1 MNVFYFFTLFTSI
14 TIIVFVIF
22 FLLFFYNFFFSIKW
36 DINRRHSFTTR
47 RVSSMALTSNL
58 ASKVIFGL
66 LMAVRQFDDLA
77 VARLTPPNIISP
89 ASSYYSAACSIFL
102 EHLIDEGRR
111 NNGIDKQNNNN
122 VGRK

>member
-1 MNVFYFFTLFTSI
+1 MYFIFSHYLLLLLLFLL
-14 TIIVFVIF
+14 FF

-111 NNGIDKQNNNN
+111 NNENDKQNNNN

>member
-1 MNVFYFFTLFTSI
+1 MNVFFFTFM
-14 TIIVFVIF
+14 
-22 FLLFFYNFFFSIKW
+22 FLLFFSPFYFLFLLFSKW

-66 LMAVRQFDDLA
+66 LMAVRQYGDLA
-77 VARLTPPNIISP
+77 VARLPPNISP
-89 ASSYYSAACSIFL
+89 AASSYSVDACSIFL
-102 EHLIDEGRR
+102 EHLEGRNR
-111 NNGIDKQNNNN
+111 NDKHNN